1 MIWERSTNEGSTMRR
16 SDNPSPDRRPDLIG
30 LADLAMGVVL
40 LGVGVFALVWIHT
53 VKPLGIA
60 ASTGALDYSSFPTFC
75 SVLLIVLS
83 CIYILSSI
91 PGAVAS
97 FRDFRRARP
106 LMFSWRLGDNGWR
119 RIGTVI
125 LLVAYV
131 VSMKILPFF
140 VATTGFLSLM
150 FVLYGQRSPIAVIA
164 VACLGSGLLTGIFV
178 YALKLPI

>member
-1 MIWERSTNEGSTMRR
+1 MRR
-16 SDNPSPDRRPDLIG
+16 SDNPSPDRRPDLAG
-30 LADLAMGVVL
+30 FADLVTGLVL
-40 LGVGVFALVWIHT
+40 LGVGVFAFVWIQT

-60 ASTGALDYSSFPTFC
+60 ASTGALDYSSFPTLC

-83 CIYILSSI
+83 CIYVLSSI

-97 FRDFRRARP
+97 YREFRRGRLP
-106 LMFSWRLGDNGWR
+106 TFDRRLGDIGWR
-119 RIGTVI
+119 RVGTVM

-131 VSMKILPFF
+131 MSLKMLPFF
-140 VATTGFLSLM
+140 VTTAGFLGLM

-164 VACLGSGLLTGIFV
+164 IACLGSGLLTGIFV